1 MAKYTPQELA
11 NVLKDGLLSFP
22 VTSFDAQLQFDEENY
37 RKHLAWQ
44 ASFPVAG
51 LFAAGGTGE
60 GFSLTPAESER
71 VVRAAVEE
79 VGGTVPVLASAGGS
93 TAQAIENARA
103 AEAAGAEGILLL
115 PPYLTEADQG
125 GLIDHV
131 SAICRSTSLGVIIY
145 NRANAI
151 YKDTTVATLADRHEN
166 LIGFKDGV
174 GDLEHD
180 ARVYAK
186 LGDRLF
192 YLGGLP
198 TAETFALPL
207 LQLGMSTYS
216 SAMYNFVPQFAL
228 DFYQDVRNQD
238 RVAVNKKLN
247 EFVIPYLD
255 IRDRVKGYSVSI
267 VKGGLDAIGRSAGGV
282 RPPLQNLAPQ
292 DLADL
297 KCPHRH
303 RLLGGTHR
311 DTYRTLP
318 HRRPARRRGRQ
329 DGVRLQPRHATNS
342 SNPATRCSPRNSS
355 RRRPRPPPRPRLLQH
370 PRPGNP
376 RPVPGGHR
384 RRTSRRSARS

>member
-11 NVLKDGLLSFP
+11 DTLKEGLLSFP
-22 VTSFDAQLQFDEENY
+22 VTSFDANLQFDEENY

-60 GFSLTPAESER
+60 GFSLTPAESEH
-71 VVRAAVEE
+71 VVRTAVDE
-79 VGGTVPVLASAGGS
+79 VGGRVPVLASAGGS
-93 TAQAIENARA
+93 TAQAIENAKA

-115 PPYLTEADQG
+115 PPYLTEADQD
-125 GLIDHV
+125 GLVDHV
-131 SAICRSTSLGVIIY
+131 SAVCGATSLGVIIY

-151 YKDTTVATLADRHEN
+151 YKDTTVATLADRHQN

-216 SAMYNFVPQFAL
+216 SAMYNFAPQFAL
-228 DFYQDVRNQD
+228 DFYQDVRNND

-247 EFVIPYLD
+247 DFVIPYLD
-255 IRDRVKGYSVSI
+255 IRDRVKGYAVSI
-267 VKGGLDAIGRSAGGV
+267 VKAGLEAIGRPAGPV
-282 RPPLQNLAPQ
+282 RPPLQKLN
-292 DLADL
+292 DKDFADL
-297 KCPHRH
+297 KA
-303 RLLGGTHR
+303 LI
-311 DTYRTLP
+311 
-318 HRRPARRRGRQ
+318 
-329 DGVRLQPRHATNS
+329 ATIS
-342 SNPATRCSPRNSS
+342 
-355 RRRPRPPPRPRLLQH
+355 
-370 PRPGNP
+370 
-376 RPVPGGHR
+376 
-384 RRTSRRSARS
+384 